1 MKIISVIVNDNI
13 IITIFVK
20 HKRII
25 SCLTYRN
32 KKEKMKI
39 IGKANFTYV

>member
-1 MKIISVIVNDNI
+1 MKIISVIVYDNL

-20 HKRII
+20 HKEII

-32 KKEKMKI
+32 KKKKRK